1 MNELIGTNS
10 EFEMLLNNSLEI
22 DIQAF
27 FDQMMIYNAGIKE
40 IRTKLEILDD
50 EFQTK
55 YAYNPIH
62 HIESRLKSVKSI
74 VNKVKE
80 KNMEVTLQNIKDNVT
95 DIAGIRVIC
104 NYLNDIY
111 EVEKLL
117 VKQNDV
123 KLLRR
128 RDYIKTPKPS
138 GYQSLHLLIEVPIF
152 LSDGPKPIPVE
163 VQIRTIAMDFW
174 ASLEHRLKYKSDNEV
189 AEDLRY
195 RLKICA
201 KAIQELDIEM
211 QSINKVIAYRQE
223 TDTVK

>member
-40 IRTKLEILDD
+40 VRTKLEILDD

-74 VNKVKE
+74 VNKIKE
-80 KNMEVTLQNIKDNVT
+80 KNMDVTLHNIKENVT

-117 VKQNDV
+117 LKQSDV

-128 RDYIKTPKPS
+128 RDYIKTPKSS
-138 GYQSLHLLIEVPIF
+138 GYQSLHLLIEVPIY
-152 LSDGPKPIPVE
+152 LSDGPRPIPVE

-201 KAIQELDIEM
+201 KAIQELDVEM
-211 QSINKVIAYRQE
+211 QSINKVIAHRQE
-223 TDTVK
+223 NDTEK